1 MIRLHFTADD
11 LRRITLAPAADAL
24 SETALSLRLGLGTG
38 LGTGLRTGLGTGPRA
53 DLRSGPRPPDPRPGS
68 RLSESR
74 PGSRTGGGREG
85 HGGGGLRTRW
95 ARPAALEWHR
105 SLRGRAVAGAGVLAE
120 LVGED
125 GFVPDFLLQP
135 SAHDFEEALGSAA
148 ATPAERLALDLG
160 IPSVAGWNGGL
171 GRPGRWAHDLAQGVP
186 AASTALVEDARRYFR
201 ASVEPLWPRIRAD
214 ALTDRALR
222 AEMLLRGGVDALLT
236 TLGTTWHWQPPTLH
250 LPSGSTYDIPLCGRG
265 LLLVPSWFATGP
277 MVMYRPEAAT
287 VLVYPMYDDGAGAGR
302 AGGSADR
309 PEALAALLGRT
320 RAQVLGLL
328 RAPATTTALA
338 ERAAV
343 SLAAASQHA
352 GVLRGAGLVA
362 TVRTGTSVLH
372 SLTPLG
378 ASLLAGD

>member
-11 LRRITLAPAADAL
+11 LRRVTLAPAADAL
-24 SETALSLRLGLGTG
+24 SETALSLRLGLRAAGSRSSG
-38 LGTGLRTGLGTGPRA
+38 ARPAGSRPVASRDSGARSSEARPGP
-53 DLRSGPRPPDPRPGS
+53 LPGPRPGRGHSRVSGGS
-68 RLSESR
+68 
-74 PGSRTGGGREG
+74 
-85 HGGGGLRTRW
+85 GGLRTQW

-105 SLRGRAVAGAGVLAE
+105 SLRGGAVAGAGVLAE
-120 LVGED
+120 LVTED

-135 SAHDFEEALGSAA
+135 AARDFDEALEAVAS
-148 ATPAERLALDLG
+148 TPAERLALDLG
-160 IPSVAGWNGGL
+160 LVGAPGRNGGP
-171 GRPGRWAHDLAQGVP
+171 GRPGRWAHDLARGVP
-186 AASTALVEDARRYFR
+186 SASTALIEDTRRYFR
-201 ASVEPLWPRIRAD
+201 ESVEPLWPRIRSD

-236 TLGTTWHWQPPTLH
+236 TLGTTWRWEPPTLH
-250 LPSGSTYDIPLCGRG
+250 LPSGSTYDVPLCGRG

-287 VLVYPMYDDGAGAGR
+287 VLVYPMYDDGAGR
-302 AGGSADR
+302 ADGSADR

-328 RAPATTTALA
+328 RSPATTTALA

-362 TVRTGTSVLH
+362 TVRTGSSVLH

-378 ASLLAGD
+378 ASLLAGG